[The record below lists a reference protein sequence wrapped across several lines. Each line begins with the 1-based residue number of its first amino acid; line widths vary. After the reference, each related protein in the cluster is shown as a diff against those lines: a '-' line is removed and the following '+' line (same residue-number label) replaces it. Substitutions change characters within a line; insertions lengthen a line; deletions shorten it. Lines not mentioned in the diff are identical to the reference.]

1 MNGSEP
7 GLGYLPSGFTIH
19 DSPSGLVIGELGR
32 HGQVA
37 RVSPTFFLTLEI
49 QGRGGLRERDNA
61 ERAEG

>member
-32 HGQVA
+32 HGQRLVPA
-37 RVSPTFFLTLEI
+37 PLFSHAIEFRAGEAQQTAGTR
-49 QGRGGLRERDNA
+49 RG
-61 ERAEG
+61 